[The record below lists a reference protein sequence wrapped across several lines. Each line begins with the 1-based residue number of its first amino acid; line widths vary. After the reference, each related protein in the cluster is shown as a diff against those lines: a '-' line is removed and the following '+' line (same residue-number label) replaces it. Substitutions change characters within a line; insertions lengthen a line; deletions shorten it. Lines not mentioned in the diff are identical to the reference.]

1 MPDSTLVIPG
11 TIDTHCHLRHLAA
24 REFDVSR
31 ALSDWF
37 AAGLA
42 GIVDVGLVPA
52 DLDERRYIAQPGVA
66 FSSGLHPSEIERP
79 DVKEQLEILR
89 NQAASGAIVA
99 IGEIGLDYHWDTGTR
114 SEAIAVFEQQA
125 VIATEFDLPVIVHNR
140 EAGDDVLSVLR
151 NVHPRGVMHC
161 FSQDRGFCDA
171 CLELELFIS
180 FGGNLTFRKADDV
193 RRAAEAVPDSRLLVE
208 TDSPY
213 LSPEPV
219 RGRLNHPG
227 HLGFTV
233 QFLADLRSQAAQTI
247 ASNTTENATDLFGI
261 VPIH

>member
-11 TIDTHCHLRHLAA
+11 TIDTHCHLYHLAA
-24 REFDVSR
+24 RDFDVSR

-42 GIVDVGLVPA
+42 GIVDVGLFPA
-52 DLDERRYIAQPGVA
+52 DLDKRRHIVQPGVA
-66 FSSGLHPSEIERP
+66 FTSGLHPSEIERP
-79 DVKEQLEILR
+79 DVTEQLELLR
-89 NQAASGAIVA
+89 TQAASGEIVA

-114 SEAIAVFEQQA
+114 SEAISVFERQVAIA
-125 VIATEFDLPVIVHNR
+125 VEFDLPVIVHNR
-140 EAGDDVLSVLR
+140 QADGDVLSVLR
-151 NVHPRGVMHC
+151 HLHPRGVMHC
-161 FSQDRGFCDA
+161 FSQDRGFCDS
-171 CLELELFIS
+171 CLELDLSIS
-180 FGGNLTFRKADDV
+180 FGGNLTFRNADDI

-213 LSPEPV
+213 LSPVPV

-233 QFLADLRSQAAQTI
+233 QFLADLRSQTAQTV
-247 ASNTTENATDLFGI
+247 ATNTTKNATDLFGI
-261 VPIH
+261 VPRH